1 MKNLGKF
8 AYAKSYPNLRFTK
21 NFFST
26 NLTDPETASV
36 ASKRSKTS
44 TKSKSSNADVKLS
57 QSQAGSQAGDEEEQP
72 PPRKTKMIIEQRTRT
87 EIEAYIETILYVSE
101 RRVPEE
107 KVSCLLLISHRGT
120 RILGPTVISKD
131 PGPGFQLAQNFLSTS
146 AFLVPWH

>member
-8 AYAKSYPNLRFTK
+8 YYTK
-21 NFFST
+21 YHFQKLILYFST

-57 QSQAGSQAGDEEEQP
+57 QSQAGSQAGDEEEQGP
-72 PPRKTKMIIEQRTRT
+72 PPRKTKMIIEQRSRV

-107 KVSCLLLISHRGT
+107 KVNYGNSALRKGPLLR
-120 RILGPTVISKD
+120 
-131 PGPGFQLAQNFLSTS
+131 
-146 AFLVPWH
+146 

>member
-1 MKNLGKF
+1 MPKNDWVS
-8 AYAKSYPNLRFTK
+8 AYVRTRTFL
-21 NFFST
+21 ST

-72 PPRKTKMIIEQRTRT
+72 PPRKTKIIIEQRSRV

-107 KVSCLLLISHRGT
+107 KVSFFPI
-120 RILGPTVISKD
+120 
-131 PGPGFQLAQNFLSTS
+131 
-146 AFLVPWH
+146 

>member
-1 MKNLGKF
+1 MYLFDYLKIL
-8 AYAKSYPNLRFTK
+8 Y
-21 NFFST
+21 FST

-57 QSQAGSQAGDEEEQP
+57 QSQAGSQAGDEEEQGP
-72 PPRKTKMIIEQRTRT
+72 PPRKTKMIIEQRSRV

-107 KVSCLLLISHRGT
+107 KVILPLAKT
-120 RILGPTVISKD
+120 RFSD
-131 PGPGFQLAQNFLSTS
+131 RFSN
-146 AFLVPWH
+146 

>member
-8 AYAKSYPNLRFTK
+8 AYAKSYSSLRFTY

-57 QSQAGSQAGDEEEQP
+57 QSQAGSQAGEDEEEQP

-107 KVSCLLLISHRGT
+107 KVSCLISHRST
-120 RILGPTVISKD
+120 QYD
-131 PGPGFQLAQNFLSTS
+131 PLYMY
-146 AFLVPWH
+146 

>member
-8 AYAKSYPNLRFTK
+8 AYAKTYFRPHFIK
-21 NFFST
+21 NCFST